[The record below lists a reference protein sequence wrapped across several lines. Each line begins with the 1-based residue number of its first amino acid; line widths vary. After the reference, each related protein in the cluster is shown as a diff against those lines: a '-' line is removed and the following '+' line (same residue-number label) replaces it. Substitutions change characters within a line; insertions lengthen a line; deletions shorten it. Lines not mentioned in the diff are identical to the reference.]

1 MQLSAKEF
9 AVLEYLLRNQGVVLA
24 RETIENHV
32 WDYDFEGGSNVVDV
46 YIRYLRKKVD
56 DGFEKK
62 LIQTVRRLCAE
73 GDFMKKLSVKM
84 KITLWYT
91 GLIVIILSAIFTAV
105 LLATDKVLLL
115 GVQNKLEEEVYD
127 FAEELKV
134 DSNGRLRLEKL
145 DFLKDGVRLAVY
157 HENGQM
163 ITGLVASGLPE
174 TPFADELLQKAG
186 SDQQN
191 WFLYDFYFKPRH
203 ADNFYWVRGTVPL
216 SSAYAERD
224 KILRQCALFFPLLI
238 LLAALGGYWITKK
251 AFRPVTR
258 ITEAA
263 AQISSGSDLS
273 KRIEL
278 EGADDEIDTLA
289 KTFDGMFARLE
300 DAFEAERQ
308 FTDDASHEL
317 RTPTSVIIAQAE
329 CGLQSPDLESKQQA
343 LQGVLQQAGKMSK
356 LVNQLL
362 QLSRADRHKE
372 SLHLEE
378 FDLSELTEM
387 VAEEAQGLA
396 ESKAVTL
403 TAEIE
408 PGILV
413 KRVTVKMRSV
423 LFAMMALGSAQPS
436 CQKSG
441 NVFTE
446 SIPPAA
452 VVTTAV
458 PV

>member
-1 MQLSAKEF
+1 
-9 AVLEYLLRNQGVVLA
+9 
-24 RETIENHV
+24 
-32 WDYDFEGGSNVVDV
+32 
-46 YIRYLRKKVD
+46 
-56 DGFEKK
+56 
-62 LIQTVRRLCAE
+62 
-73 GDFMKKLSVKM
+73 MKKLSVKM

-127 FAEELKV
+127 FAEELKI

-191 WFLYDFYFKPRH
+191 WFVYDFYFKPRH

-329 CGLQSPDLESKQQA
+329 CGLQSPDLEGKQQA

-413 KRVTVKMRSV
+413 KADQTLLMRIWLNLLTNAVKYGRQQGQIWITLKSDGKNAVGTVRDDGIGISAAELPKIWKRFYRVNTARSSGDDSGTGLGLAMVKWMVESHGGTVNAVST
-423 LFAMMALGSAQPS
+423 LGAGSTFSFTIPLRPS
-436 CQKSG
+436 ENK
-441 NVFTE
+441 
-446 SIPPAA
+446 
-452 VVTTAV
+452 
-458 PV
+458 